1 MRLINNVLDFSKIEL
16 DKVEFEQVPVDIKQ
30 LIFEAI
36 NTHTLEAN
44 KKNITIEYIAPNFT
58 HVYILDPIQFIQ
70 IMNNFISNAVK
81 FTNDG
86 GVKVSVNIEVEYTDY
101 DVIRITVTDTG
112 IGISD
117 QRKDK
122 IFDSFSQENID
133 TTRRYG
139 GSGLGIAITRRII
152 QKFNSHF
159 KLTSE
164 KGKGYSFSFVL
175 TLKKQLREI
184 QDVLK
189 SDVSNI

>member
-58 HVYILDPIQFIQ
+58 HVYILDPIRFIQ

-86 GVKVSVNIEVEYTDY
+86 GVKVSVNIEAEYTDY

>member
-30 LIFEAI
+30 LIVEAI

-139 GSGLGIAITRRII
+139 GSGLGIAITRQII
-152 QKFNSHF
+152 QKFNSHIE
-159 KLTSE
+159 LTSE

>member
-30 LIFEAI
+30 LIVEAI

>member
-1 MRLINNVLDFSKIEL
+1 MTWTYN
-16 DKVEFEQVPVDIKQ
+16 
-30 LIFEAI
+30 
-36 NTHTLEAN
+36 
-44 KKNITIEYIAPNFT
+44 
-58 HVYILDPIQFIQ
+58 
-70 IMNNFISNAVK
+70 
-81 FTNDG
+81 
-86 GVKVSVNIEVEYTDY
+86 
-101 DVIRITVTDTG
+101 
-112 IGISD
+112 
-117 QRKDK
+117 
-122 IFDSFSQENID
+122 SFSQENID

-139 GSGLGIAITRRII
+139 GSGLGIAITRQII